1 MRTILFATL
10 AGTAIA
16 VGFAFTSGN
25 AADPASPE
33 AAVVPAAAAP
43 AAPAPVPP
51 PAAPSRLVAHEWG
64 TFTSFSGSDG
74 VPVAFTPNNNDL
86 PGFVYYN
93 RNTGGKSPRFYR
105 GGLVS
110 METPVVYFYTDKETK
125 VSLKVDFP
133 KGWVTEWY
141 PFAPDAPKVNKEDKP
156 GQSIKWNVRLTPDE
170 PNARLPFNK
179 NDAKNHYYAA
189 RETDAVPLQVE
200 VPPRTR
206 NNRNPDDDDDE
217 YYYDER
223 GLQGGSVL
231 QREKFLFYRGVGT
244 FPPPVT
250 VKALG
255 GEKVRVING
264 SGGKAVG
271 LVLVTVRDGKI
282 GFRPVDALESGAT
295 TEAQLPTANGTK
307 ADLGAFLVKEL
318 TAAGLYEKEAK
329 AMVKTWDSAWF
340 GEEGT
345 RLLYLVPRAKTD
357 ELLPLTMDP
366 KPTELVRVLVGRH
379 DFLTPEQEAVAE
391 RELLRIQAAQKELNA
406 AYTELNKLG
415 RFSAQA
421 QQMATKRLEGKV
433 APQK

>member
-1 MRTILFATL
+1 
-10 AGTAIA
+10 
-16 VGFAFTSGN
+16 
-25 AADPASPE
+25 
-33 AAVVPAAAAP
+33 
-43 AAPAPVPP
+43 
-51 PAAPSRLVAHEWG
+51 
-64 TFTSFSGSDG
+64 
-74 VPVAFTPNNNDL
+74 
-86 PGFVYYN
+86 VYYN

-141 PFAPDAPKVNKEDKP
+141 PFAHEAPKIGKDDKA
-156 GQSIKWNVRLTPDE
+156 GQSIKWNVKLTPDE
-170 PNARLPFNK
+170 PNARLPINK

-189 RETDAVPLQVE
+189 RETDAVPLQTE
-200 VPPRTR
+200 VPARAR
-206 NNRNPDDDDDE
+206 NPRNPDDDDD
-217 YYYDER
+217 YDYDER
-223 GLQGGSVL
+223 GLRGGTVL

-255 GEKVRVING
+255 GEKVRVVNS
-264 SGGKAVG
+264 SGGKAEG
-271 LVLVTVRDGKI
+271 LVLVTVHDGKI
-282 GFRPVDALESGAT
+282 GFRPVGVLENGAT
-295 TEAQLPTANGTK
+295 TEAQMPEVTGTK
-307 ADLGAFLVKEL
+307 EELGAYLVKEL

-340 GEEGT
+340 GEEGS

-379 DFLTPEQEAVAE
+379 DFLTPEQEATAE
-391 RELLRIQAAQKELNA
+391 RELLRIQAANNELNA
-406 AYTELNKLG
+406 AYTALNKLG

-421 QQMATKRLEGKV
+421 QQMANKRLNDKG